1 MELAGI
7 LAKLGRFPCRKK
19 KKAARYANTGRPF
32 FLLNGQYLYRFLS
45 YSRDRSVLL
54 KPSMVSLPVTMRSK
68 SELLT

>member
-1 MELAGI
+1 MELAGV
-7 LAKLGRFPCRKK
+7 LAKLGRFPCQKK
-19 KKAARYANTGRPF
+19 KKGRPVCEYRAAL